1 MMFNVYMFDESTQ
14 DDAIVAS
21 FASEAEA
28 EAYIAE
34 CNADDVA
41 EFGEVLTDLWTE
53 EA

>member
-1 MMFNVYMFDESTQ
+1 MMFNVCMFDEFTW
-14 DDAIVAS
+14 DDAVVAS
-21 FASEAEA
+21 FASKAEA

-41 EFGEVLTDLWTE
+41 EFGEVLDDLWIE

>member
-1 MMFNVYMFDESTQ
+1 MMFNVCMFDEATW
-14 DDAIVAS
+14 DDVVVAS

-34 CNADDVA
+34 CNAEDVA
-41 EFGEVLTDLWTE
+41 EFGEVLDDLWIE